1 MAYTV
6 NTYDKTITV
15 DEGTINNDL
24 SIGLVGRNYFGY
36 GENVAQALATLLENS
51 ASAEPDLSKRTT
63 GQLWADHANETLKM
77 WVYDRWVGTTFNQKS
92 LKDNLNGDRDGF
104 VIEAGGLPI
113 AIFSNEEY
121 ILHDDEPIKPAFTNG
136 QVNIGMTMAEGMIMY
151 GTALRALYADL
162 AELYA
167 SDAEYEPGTVVK
179 IGGEAEVTQT
189 TEAFCTEVFG
199 IVSTNPAYLMNSALE
214 GTTVA
219 VALEGRVPCRVI
231 GEVRKGQRLV
241 ASEVP
246 GVARAATEY
255 ERNEGLDWFRVVGRA
270 LENKDTIG
278 IGLVEVVV
286 GVK

>member
-1 MAYTV
+1 
-6 NTYDKTITV
+6 
-15 DEGTINNDL
+15 
-24 SIGLVGRNYFGY
+24 
-36 GENVAQALATLLENS
+36 
-51 ASAEPDLSKRTT
+51 
-63 GQLWADHANETLKM
+63 
-77 WVYDRWVGTTFNQKS
+77 
-92 LKDNLNGDRDGF
+92 
-104 VIEAGGLPI
+104 
-113 AIFSNEEY
+113 
-121 ILHDDEPIKPAFTNG
+121 
-136 QVNIGMTMAEGMIMY
+136 MIMY

>member
-51 ASAEPDLSKRTT
+51 ASAEPDLSKRVT

-77 WVYDRWVGTTFNQKS
+77 WVYDHWVGTTFNQKS

-104 VIEAGGLPI
+104 VIEAGGMPI

-121 ILHDDEPIKPAFTNG
+121 ILHDDEPIKSAFTNG

-151 GTALRALYADL
+151 GTSLRALYADL
-162 AELYA
+162 AELYV
-167 SDAEYEPGTVVK
+167 SDADYEPGTVVK